1 MRGFYFAPMIKKLK
15 KYLNKNDGAACLT
28 RRICIVIIIIINLTG
43 CAASGGLN
51 QNKNQDD
58 PRMKYLEMSGCTMQ
72 AVISCEQD
80 GILWRSELKC
90 EYVPDG
96 VCEIE
101 ILSPENIAGVRAVLD
116 LNSEKWDLRYEGAVL
131 DAGTLG
137 QESISPAAALPRLM
151 DALRNGWLSDENAE
165 NLNQVPCTRMTF
177 DQDGTRTDKIYS
189 TIWIRRDDNK
199 PIKGEI
205 MTDNQVILT
214 IEFIDFDFN

>member
-1 MRGFYFAPMIKKLK
+1 MRGFCFAPMIKKI
-15 KYLNKNDGAACLT
+15 NKSVGAARL
-28 RRICIVIIIIINLTG
+28 IIMNLTG
-43 CAASGGLN
+43 CAASGGL
-51 QNKNQDD
+51 NKNQDD

-131 DAGTLG
+131 DAGALSR
-137 QESISPAAALPRLM
+137 ESISPAAALPRLM

-165 NLNQVPCTRMTF
+165 IFNQVPCTRMTF
-177 DQDGTRTDKIYS
+177 DQDGTQTDKIYS

-205 MTDNQVILT
+205 MTDHQVILT